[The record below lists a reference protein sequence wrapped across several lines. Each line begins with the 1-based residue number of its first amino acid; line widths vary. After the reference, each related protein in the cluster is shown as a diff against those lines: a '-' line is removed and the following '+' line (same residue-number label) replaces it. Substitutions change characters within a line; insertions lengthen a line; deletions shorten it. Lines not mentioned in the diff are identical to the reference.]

1 MIRQSARKRWE
12 LPKGNRLAI
21 WQKITPPQL
30 FVASFA
36 LLILAGAVG
45 LKFIPGVLVDSDLG
59 WVDAIFMSTSAVCVT
74 GLAVIDP
81 AKDLSF
87 QGQVFLL
94 MLIQLGGLGILTFTS
109 LIIAAL
115 GKRLSLKEESLC
127 IYTPDTSLHLTAGQV
142 TMNIV
147 RYTLIFEFVGAIL
160 LYIFWVPILGWRE
173 AVWPAV
179 FHSVSAFCN
188 AGFSTFSDSLMGFQ
202 QSPMILLTICGLI
215 VLGGIGFLAHEEL
228 RQTIRSRRAK
238 IAYRLSLQSR
248 IVLVTTLVLIVGGWI
263 VLTFLEW
270 DRTLHGL
277 PVHHKVVNGLM
288 MSVTARTAGFNSI
301 DYGKAAES
309 SNLVTMLLMAIGGS
323 PGSTAG
329 GIKTTTLALMI
340 IMAWSKLRGQQITSI
355 WYRSIPEETS
365 SRAVGLFTIASA
377 VSLLGI
383 LLLTMTEGHL
393 KPDGSVLTECM
404 FEAISA
410 FNTVG
415 LSMGIT
421 AKLSVVG
428 KWTTILLMFFGRVG
442 LLTLAAALT
451 VPRSGSRDFRYAYED
466 VVVG

>member
-1 MIRQSARKRWE
+1 M
-12 LPKGNRLAI
+12 
-21 WQKITPPQL
+21 

-36 LLILAGAVG
+36 LLIAFGGAA
-45 LKFIPGVLVDSDLG
+45 LKLIPGNSTDAPMG
-59 WVDAIFMSTSAVCVT
+59 WVDAMFMSTSAVCVT

-87 QGQVFLL
+87 QGQVLL
-94 MLIQLGGLGILTFTS
+94 LLLIQFGGLGILTFTS

-115 GKRLSLKEESLC
+115 GRRLSLREESLC
-127 IYTPDTSLHLTAGQV
+127 IYTPDTALHLTAGQV

-147 RYTLIFEFVGAIL
+147 RYTLIFEAVGAIL
-160 LYIFWVPILGWRE
+160 LYMFWVPTLGWQG
-173 AVWPAV
+173 ALWPAV
-179 FHSVSAFCN
+179 FHSISAFCN
-188 AGFSTFSDSLMGFQ
+188 AGFSTFSDNLMGFQ
-202 QSPMILLTICGLI
+202 QSPMILITVCGLI
-215 VLGGIGFLAHEEL
+215 ILGGLGFLTHEEL
-228 RQTIRSRRAK
+228 LQTVKSRRAK
-238 IAYRLSLQSR
+238 QAYRLSLQSR
-248 IVLVTTLVLIVGGWI
+248 IVIVTTVVLIVGGWI
-263 VLTFLEW
+263 VLTVLEW
-270 DRTLHGL
+270 DRTLNAL
-277 PVHHKVVNGLM
+277 PVHHKIVNGLM
-288 MSVTARTAGFNSI
+288 MSVTTRTAGFNSI

-329 GIKTTTLALMI
+329 GIKTTTLALII
-340 IMAWSKLRGQQITSI
+340 IMACSKLRGQPTTSI

-383 LLLTMTEGHL
+383 LLLTMSEGHL

-451 VPRSGSRDFRYAYED
+451 VPRSASNDFRYAYED